1 MNKVFALVDCNSFYC
16 SCERLFRPDLKNRP
30 VGVLSNNDGCFVSR
44 TNELKSL
51 GVGMGVPYF
60 QVKDLCEKKGVAVFS
75 ANFSLYT
82 NMSDRVMM
90 TLARFTPEMEV
101 YSVDEAFLDL
111 SQFHHFDIEDYCHE
125 IKRIVELNTGIPVSI
140 GIGPSKTLAKVAN
153 HIAKKDST
161 KKGVMSLLDKEE
173 CDRALEKFP
182 IGKVW
187 GVGRQKSQK
196 LQAINIKT
204 AKQLRD
210 YKNDALIQK
219 LFTKVTRMTQDE
231 LRGITCFNLSLEVD
245 KKKEIISSRTFG
257 QPVFDLKSLRESV
270 ANYASLA
277 CEKLRK
283 QDSVC
288 SVVEVW
294 IRTNPH
300 KDTPQYYAVDAHK
313 FSGQTAD
320 SKKIIKYAWQV
331 LDKLYKQG
339 YEYKKAL
346 VKLSGIRDKSETQLA
361 LFGEN
366 DSEKSESLMQIMDLI
381 NKRDGHNTIRSGA
394 CGVDNKAW
402 KMRQTLKSPRFV
414 TGWSELPR
422 VK

>member
-1 MNKVFALVDCNSFYC
+1 MAKIFALVDCNSFYC
-16 SCERLFRPDLKNRP
+16 SCERLFRPDLANKP

-44 TNELKSL
+44 TNELKAL
-51 GVGMGVPYF
+51 NVTMGAPYF
-60 QVKDLCEKKGVAVFS
+60 KVKDICKKNNVAVFS

-90 TLARFTPEMEV
+90 TLAQFSPEMEV

-111 SQFHHFDIEDYCHE
+111 SGFKHYDLVEYCRE
-125 IKRIVELNTGIPVSI
+125 IKRVVEANTGIPVSI
-140 GIGPSKTLAKVAN
+140 GIATSKTLAKVAN
-153 HIAKKDST
+153 HIGKKDKST
-161 KKGVMSLLDKEE
+161 KGVVSLLGTKER
-173 CDRALEKFP
+173 DIALERFA
-182 IGKVW
+182 IDGVW
-187 GVGRQKSQK
+187 GVGRQKAQQMK
-196 LQAINIKT
+196 AMNIKT

-210 YKNDALIQK
+210 FKNDSLIQK

-231 LRGITCFNLSLEVD
+231 LRGISCFDLSLEVD

-300 KDTPQYYAVDAHK
+300 KEIPQYYAIDSYK
-313 FSGQTAD
+313 LSGQTAD

-346 VKLSGIRDKSETQLA
+346 VKLSGIRDRNQTQLA
-361 LFGEN
+361 LFDEN
-366 DSEKSESLMQIMDLI
+366 DSDKSETLMRVIDLI

-402 KMRQTLKSPRFV
+402 KMKQDLKSPRFV
-414 TGWSELPR
+414 TGWSELP
-422 VK
+422 KAK